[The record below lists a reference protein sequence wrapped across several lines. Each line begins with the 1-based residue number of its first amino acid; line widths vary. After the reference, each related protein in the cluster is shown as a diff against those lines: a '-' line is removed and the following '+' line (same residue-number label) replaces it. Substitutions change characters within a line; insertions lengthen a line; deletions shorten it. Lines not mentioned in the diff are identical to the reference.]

1 MKEFNKKILER
12 MFLEKY
18 RLGIEEVIAKVPEE
32 FEDFVINYG
41 SKLCNQ
47 FTQAE
52 RAFVFSCFV
61 DDLMSS
67 LGKMEKRIKNQSDDR
82 D

>member
-1 MKEFNKKILER
+1 MKEYNKKILEH

-41 SKLCNQ
+41 SKLSNQ

-61 DDLMSS
+61 GDLMSS
-67 LGKMEKRIKNQSDDR
+67 LDKFCNRIEK
-82 D
+82 